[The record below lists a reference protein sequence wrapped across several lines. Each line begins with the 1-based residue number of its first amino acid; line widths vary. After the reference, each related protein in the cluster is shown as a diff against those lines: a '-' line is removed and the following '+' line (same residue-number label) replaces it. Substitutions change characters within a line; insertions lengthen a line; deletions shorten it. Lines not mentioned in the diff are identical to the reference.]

1 MMLMKSHPA
10 RVATG
15 TQLQEKKR
23 MNDVWALDLTSFK
36 WFKQACGGTMPRPR
50 DKASATVC
58 AGVMV
63 IFGGHTQGKRLN
75 DLCVLDLSSFAW
87 SSWTSVMGQ
96 PSPREAAALCVGHGN
111 LLFLHGG
118 ASNFGLDDLWV
129 YATAPCNASLHNVPS
144 ACMYQF
150 CTSACFQL

>member
-1 MMLMKSHPA
+1 
-10 RVATG
+10 
-15 TQLQEKKR
+15 
-23 MNDVWALDLTSFK
+23 MNDVWALDLSSFK
-36 WFKQACGGTMPRPR
+36 WFKQACQGAAPRPR
-50 DKASATVC
+50 DKASAAVC

-75 DLCVLDLSSFAW
+75 DLCVLDLSSFSW

-129 YATAPCNASLHNVPS
+129 YAFLTFYPLHPYCCETPKVITLHLMEKRVS
-144 ACMYQF
+144 GG
-150 CTSACFQL
+150 